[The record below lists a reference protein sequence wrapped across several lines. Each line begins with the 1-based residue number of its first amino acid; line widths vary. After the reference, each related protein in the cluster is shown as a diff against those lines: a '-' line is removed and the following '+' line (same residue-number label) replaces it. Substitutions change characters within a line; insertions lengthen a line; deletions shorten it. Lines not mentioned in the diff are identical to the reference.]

1 MTHTSTAY
9 LTHPFGIQEFVLH
22 VDDLA
27 FWLFAT
33 GVFEKGVHDAAQS
46 IKNIEVTEV
55 PKSGQSEKLC
65 ERVPYKRVYFVNCI
79 IIFASFVFFWVRQFQ
94 VYYVGCSSVSV
105 TFGDD
110 TWEGTRV
117 RSDGTERTLLYS
129 YFSGEYKIDGKHD
142 GYLRYEERNK
152 EDGAKFTKVVPA
164 EIIYCRKLKSWVFT
178 HREIVK
184 STSNEI
190 AEEVR
195 IE

>member
-33 GVFEKGVHDAAQS
+33 GVFGKGLQDAAQS
-46 IKNIEVTEV
+46 IKKIEVTEV

-129 YFSGEYKIDGKHD
+129 YFSGVYEIDGIHD
-142 GYLRYEERNK
+142 GHPRYVERNK
-152 EDGAKFTKVVPA
+152 DDGTEFPDVVPA

-178 HREIVK
+178 HALN
-184 STSNEI
+184 TSHVN
-190 AEEVR
+190 
-195 IE
+195 